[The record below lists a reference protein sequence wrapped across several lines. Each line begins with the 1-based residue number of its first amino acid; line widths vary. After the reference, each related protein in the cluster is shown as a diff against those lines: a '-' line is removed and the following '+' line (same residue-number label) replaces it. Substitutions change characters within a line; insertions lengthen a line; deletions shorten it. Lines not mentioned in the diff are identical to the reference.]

1 VTAKQLVQ
9 SSFTSCQRFLQ
20 WWIGELANCLPRSWS
35 AGGRWGSSAFVMI
48 PTEEA
53 LVVGRDRGD
62 GSIDI
67 LQRFALRDGK
77 PLSLTRSADV
87 RSAFS
92 STTSITLRLP
102 AEFGLRKTIRLP
114 LAALENLRE
123 AVSFQLDHHTP
134 FSSEEAYFDC
144 KLLQRD
150 DAAGQ
155 LIIEATVVARKIVD
169 RARTAAETLG
179 WHIAAVEIT
188 AATATNTNT
197 RLFVPNLRRKS
208 HSQMVLNGAAALL
221 LIGLIALAAVFP
233 LARTQM
239 QERQLA
245 QRLDAARH
253 QAETAAK
260 LDKQN
265 QNLQREANFLAT
277 RAAAHPS
284 ALTVWLELTKLTPD
298 DTWLEAAQY
307 SGNDIEFSGVS
318 SSASAFIGRLGQ
330 SGIFKN
336 MGFRSPVTSDPR
348 TGRERFQIS
357 GQLQPPA
364 TKP

>member
-1 VTAKQLVQ
+1 
-9 SSFTSCQRFLQ
+9 
-20 WWIGELANCLPRSWS
+20 
-35 AGGRWGSSAFVMI
+35 MI
-48 PTEEA
+48 PTEKA

-62 GSIDI
+62 GSIDT
-67 LQRFALRDGK
+67 LQRFAMRDGK
-77 PLSLTRSADV
+77 PLLLTRSAV
-87 RSAFS
+87 TRSAFP

-102 AEFGLRKTIRLP
+102 AELGLRKTIRLP

-155 LIIEATVVARKIVD
+155 LIIEATVVARKVVESA
-169 RARTAAETLG
+169 RAAAETLG
-179 WHIAAVEIT
+179 WHIAAVEIM
-188 AATATNTNT
+188 AATATNANT
-197 RLFVPNLRRKS
+197 RLFVPNLRRRS
-208 HSQMVLNGAAALL
+208 RSQMVLNGAAALL
-221 LIGLIALAAVFP
+221 LIGLIGLAAVFP
-233 LARTQM
+233 LARTHLQA
-239 QERQLA
+239 RQLA

-284 ALTVWLELTKLTPD
+284 ALNVWLELTKLTPD
-298 DTWLEAAQY
+298 DTWLEAVQY

-336 MGFRSPVTSDPR
+336 TGFRSPVTSDPR

-364 TKP
+364 AKP